1 MRLPTTKFKAVA
13 YADSAGAPGS
23 LLSSGTEVVGCTSG
37 STLTGALITP
47 QSLTA
52 GTPCWIGFITDTS
65 VVLQQADAGTAGSKA
80 SNTYT
85 GGAPGTAPAMTG
97 GQASWLLYGNVSG
110 ITAHNWLELAN
121 NPALGDLSYVYSD
134 TVNDEDLFTFGALS
148 VTPDTIYTVAVKGNI
163 RREAGGSPTL
173 DFRTK
178 SGGTTS
184 SGGTTGIGPGATYEW
199 RGSFFPLDPNTG
211 VAWTASG
218 LNAATSGMKI
228 AS

>member
-1 MRLPTTKFKAVA
+1 M
-13 YADSAGAPGS
+13 
-23 LLSSGTEVVGCTSG
+23 
-37 STLTGALITP
+37 TGALITP

-85 GGAPGTAPAMTG
+85 SGAPGTTPAMTG

-134 TVNDEDLFTFGALS
+134 AVNDEDLFTFDALS
-148 VTPDTIYTVAVKGNI
+148 VNPDAIYTVAVKGQHPA
-163 RREAGGSPTL
+163 RGVWVADARLSDEV
-173 DFRTK
+173 
-178 SGGTTS
+178 
-184 SGGTTGIGPGATYEW
+184 EW
-199 RGSFFPLDPNTG
+199 HHQFGWDDRHRPRGDL
-211 VAWTASG
+211 
-218 LNAATSGMKI
+218 
-228 AS
+228 

>member
-1 MRLPTTKFKAVA
+1 M
-13 YADSAGAPGS
+13 
-23 LLSSGTEVVGCTSG
+23 SSGTEVVGCTSG

-52 GTPCWIGFITDTS
+52 GTPSWIGFITDTS

-85 GGAPGTAPAMTG
+85 SGAPGTAPAMTG
-97 GQASWLLYGNVSG
+97 GQASWLLYGNVTG
-110 ITAHNWLELAN
+110 IAGHNWLELAN

-148 VTPDTIYTVAVKGNI
+148 VNPDAIYTVAVKGSI
-163 RREAGGSPTL
+163 RREAGGSPML
-173 DFRTK
+173 DFRMK

-184 SGGTTGIGPGATYEW
+184 SGTTAGIGPGATYEW
-199 RGSFFPLDPNTG
+199 RGSFFPVDPNTG